1 MHAELDLGDCPQ
13 ESLFNLGNTP
23 HTDARVGSAQLLA
36 RIANPHRLSPLDEAR
51 NNRFFSRNANCR
63 GWVDSGSA
71 SPAIPGR
78 IRWHSNCRRL
88 HRPAMEPG
96 KQEQRRNTIVMQR
109 NKIFCQS
116 LKWSAALTAALA
128 VLLMPAQAQDD
139 PPNPPADEPTIIE
152 IQCAPAVVNLNSK
165 AGGNWMTVHT
175 DLPFPGEGFSVEAML
190 NEELPA
196 KVIKSD
202 DCGDLVAKFEL
213 SALKA
218 GLAD

>member
-1 MHAELDLGDCPQ
+1 
-13 ESLFNLGNTP
+13 
-23 HTDARVGSAQLLA
+23 
-36 RIANPHRLSPLDEAR
+36 
-51 NNRFFSRNANCR
+51 
-63 GWVDSGSA
+63 
-71 SPAIPGR
+71 
-78 IRWHSNCRRL
+78 
-88 HRPAMEPG
+88 MEPG

-218 GLAD
+218 GLADLPQGTVAVELKLTVTVTDEATGETEIYEGFDTVRVIQPPKITPGKNARQNKYSAEQPRRVGKPQK

>member
-1 MHAELDLGDCPQ
+1 
-13 ESLFNLGNTP
+13 
-23 HTDARVGSAQLLA
+23 
-36 RIANPHRLSPLDEAR
+36 
-51 NNRFFSRNANCR
+51 
-63 GWVDSGSA
+63 
-71 SPAIPGR
+71 
-78 IRWHSNCRRL
+78 
-88 HRPAMEPG
+88 
-96 KQEQRRNTIVMQR
+96 MQR

-218 GLAD
+218 GLADLPQGTVAVELKLTVTVTDEATGETEIYEGFDTVRVIQPPKITPGKNARQNKYSAEQPRRVGKPQK